1 MSDGL
6 GLDTY
11 VIETARDLKDALTL
25 RVQVFVEEQNVPPEE
40 EVDEYDALPA
50 EDIGALHV
58 LSRRGD
64 VSLGTGR
71 LIYPKEL
78 RAAAKIGRVAVA
90 NEARGLG
97 VGRAVMEKLHDEAR
111 DRGIMS
117 IKLGAQLHAI
127 PFYEKLGYTAY
138 GDIFLDAK
146 IEHRMME
153 CRLD

>member
-1 MSDGL
+1 MSD
-6 GLDTY
+6 DSAFKTH
-11 VIETARDLKDALTL
+11 VIETAGDLEDALKL
-25 RVQVFVEEQNVPPEE
+25 RVEVFVEEQKVPPEE

-50 EDIGALHV
+50 DKVGALHV
-58 LSRRGD
+58 ITRRSD

-78 RAAAKIGRVAVA
+78 RAAAKIGRVAVVSA
-90 NEARGLG
+90 ARGLG

-111 DRGIMS
+111 NRGIAS
-117 IKLGAQLHAI
+117 IQLGAQLHAI